1 MTGQGTD
8 VAEPAAQTPLGAT
21 VVWSLQYVLGAA
33 YLIGAGGLLLTAA
46 VRTGD
51 YVGLLDPGLER
62 FGDPKDF
69 IPPVGPPTLWNP
81 LTWVFGLLRVFSWF
95 IGEFAFLAALLGL
108 GQLARADVR
117 AHPRVFHRLL
127 IGTLVSAA
135 LVALSFTGYGARLH
149 TWLLD

>member
-1 MTGQGTD
+1 M
-8 VAEPAAQTPLGAT
+8 
-21 VVWSLQYVLGAA
+21 VWSLQYVVVAA

-69 IPPVGPPTLWNP
+69 IPPVGPPALWNP
-81 LTWVFGLLRVFSWF
+81 LTWVFGILRVFSWF

-108 GQLARADVR
+108 VQLARADVR
-117 AHPRVFHRLL
+117 ANPSALYRLL
-127 IGTLVSAA
+127 LGTLVCGA
-135 LVALSFTGYGARLH
+135 LVAISFTGYGARLH
-149 TWLLD
+149 SWLLD